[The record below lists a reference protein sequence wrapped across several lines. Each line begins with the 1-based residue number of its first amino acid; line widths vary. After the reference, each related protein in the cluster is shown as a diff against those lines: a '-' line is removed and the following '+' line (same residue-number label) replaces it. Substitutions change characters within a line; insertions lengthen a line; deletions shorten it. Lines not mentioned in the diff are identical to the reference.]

1 MAPPRA
7 GAVVRVKAL
16 VREIVTSL
24 VEQLSILLGVLC
36 LSQPPLSKWSE
47 LVVVVVV
54 VVVAGGYANGRKMT
68 PTGSTKGSQVNLETQ
83 ILVFRTT

>member
-16 VREIVTSL
+16 AREIVTSL
-24 VEQLSILLGVLC
+24 VEQLSVLLGVLC
-36 LSQPPLSKWSE
+36 PPQPPLSKWSE

-54 VVVAGGYANGRKMT
+54 VVVAGGYPSGRKMT
-68 PTGSTKGSQVNLETQ
+68 PTGSTKGSQVNLEAPKE
-83 ILVFRTT
+83 I